1 MATKVNLI
9 AALNGFITAVITS
22 IKHRSAN
29 NAIVDEIYPVAV
41 IDTEILE
48 TLTTKAV
55 ANFPYNITVIKSGN
69 VAHIKGRVRNNTP
82 NILIS
87 AAIFTWKEN
96 QYKPNAN
103 SQIIFDAETS
113 TNVKVK
119 LLLNNG
125 ALLTIRAFAPSIL
138 FYEFDFKTYITQD

>member
-9 AALNGFITAVITS
+9 AALNGFIIAIITPT
-22 IKHRSAN
+22 KHRSAN

-41 IDTEILE
+41 LDTRDLE

-69 VAHIKGRVRNNTP
+69 IAHIKGIFRNHTP
-82 NILIS
+82 NILS
-87 AAIFTWKEN
+87 NATIFTWKEN

-103 SQIIFDAETS
+103 SQIIFYAETS

-125 ALLTIRAFAPSIL
+125 VLATIGTFAPTSL
-138 FYEFDFKTYITQD
+138 PYEFEFKTYITQD